1 MKDPNKT
8 THRGVSNLSQDK
20 MPEHPSERDE
30 LVQELVELTA
40 KYERLKEYARNKQM
54 TVLERENAIVDLKIE
69 VRKYQEEVRQ
79 IYNEL
84 QRTRARA
91 AARRDYVHALQTRLR
106 RAKAMYQKLT
116 ESYTTLARAYVND
129 IDDENLRR
137 EVKRWLEKQ

>member
-8 THRGVSNLSQDK
+8 THRGVSNLSQDT
-20 MPEHPSERDE
+20 MPEHPSDRDE

-40 KYERLKEYARNKQM
+40 KYERLKEYARSKQVTM
-54 TVLERENAIVDLKIE
+54 LERENAIVDLKIE

-91 AARRDYVHALQTRLR
+91 AARGDYIRTLRTRLR
-106 RAKAMYQKLT
+106 RAKALYEELT
-116 ESYTTLARAYVND
+116 SNYTELAQAYVEQV
-129 IDDENLRR
+129 DDERLRR
-137 EVKRWLEKQ
+137 KVKRWLEKQ